1 MLDLLD
7 DLNKNGLLEVVGISL
22 LFYLGVCFILRRNR
36 WLSFFN
42 SIFGNLL
49 LFSGMSLMRNDSSL
63 NPMFCERSF
72 FSEVVCDYLLVISFL
87 TFVSSLLAFSGLF
100 DFKYKNEFYV
110 FFFHFWIP
118 FLVFVMVFLPYLLYE
133 QPIEPITENWENY
146 LTGWIRPNSYSKSFT
161 SWVFSLFK

>member
-87 TFVSSLLAFSGLF
+87 TFVISLLAFSGLF

-110 FFFHFWIP
+110 FFFHF
-118 FLVFVMVFLPYLLYE
+118 
-133 QPIEPITENWENY
+133 
-146 LTGWIRPNSYSKSFT
+146 
-161 SWVFSLFK
+161 